1 MLGEKVVV
9 LIQEAKKIR
18 SFSQDMEMATHY
30 KKYNYG
36 YFDRLLGE
44 VIKESASDEERKI
57 LRPWESGGL
66 SDEV

>member
-1 MLGEKVVV
+1 MLGENVVL

-44 VIKESASDEERKI
+44 VIKESASEEERKI
-57 LRPWESGGL
+57 LRPWENIKNN
-66 SDEV
+66 

>member
-1 MLGEKVVV
+1 MLGKNVVL

-18 SFSQDMEMATHY
+18 SFSQDMEMATYY

-44 VIKESASDEERKI
+44 VIKESANDEERKI
-57 LRPWESGGL
+57 LRPWEK
-66 SDEV
+66 D